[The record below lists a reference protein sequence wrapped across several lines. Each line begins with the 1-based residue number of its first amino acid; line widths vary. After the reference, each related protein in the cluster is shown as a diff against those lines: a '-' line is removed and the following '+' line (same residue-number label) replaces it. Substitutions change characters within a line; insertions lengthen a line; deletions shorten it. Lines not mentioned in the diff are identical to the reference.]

1 MGRRGNAKCFHT
13 RPGATSGPQESV
25 SDRSACLEYWG
36 VVRGQDQRGPTEG
49 GRPGR
54 RMGVVQAIEGEV
66 RAFEGGVESQGR
78 PEAGLGHIQPEGAG
92 PLRQEPGSI

>member
-1 MGRRGNAKCFHT
+1 MQNASTRGQEPHRARR
-13 RPGATSGPQESV
+13 EV
-25 SDRSACLEYWG
+25 SQTDLQCLEYWG
-36 VVRGQDQRGPTEG
+36 LVRGQDQRGPTEG

-54 RMGVVQAIEGEV
+54 RMGVVQAIEAEV
-66 RAFEGGVESQGR
+66 WAFERCVESQGR